1 MVVSTK
7 GVEGRKWYHIHH
19 ALVIKV
25 MNCFFQTLTY
35 SCFEVI
41 VVQLYDETT
50 SIDSNDNAYSNN
62 NTRDYSIARTRIGT
76 PFSAMVF
83 SA

>member
-1 MVVSTK
+1 MNFDINHAVVF
-7 GVEGRKWYHIHH
+7 E
-19 ALVIKV
+19 V
-25 MNCFFQTLTY
+25 MYSFFRSLTF

-50 SIDSNDNAYSNN
+50 SINSNDNAYGIN
-62 NTRDYSIARTRIGT
+62 NTRDYSIARSRIGT

-83 SA
+83 PT